1 MNGRSLVALCLVLC
15 TLTGTV
21 TAPVSAVG
29 AAQAS
34 PVSSDTE
41 RTALV
46 YGTTWPGGTAAST
59 HGARVGRADRN
70 VSLTTTGSNVSLTA
84 AGATNGTASAYE
96 LSSLDGVGNL
106 SIEVTG
112 VATTEVDTVSTPL
125 TPGTIWDLRIAGDV
139 EPAGPDGTGNPEVS
153 LTARRGSWNTGYA
166 SNDRPNGTLFGD
178 DTHSA
183 HTIRSVPANVELHRL
198 TLPELSTIDGGCADV
213 YVNEDGQNG
222 AYGEGIE
229 VASGFCPTETGPTT
243 IQFDTPYTT
252 TSDGVTVEFV
262 STIGGPV
269 RAPLDQTSADRDGYE
284 NSERGDAGD
293 SVVNLTVSTGIP
305 ANVSLRDSAGDVVS
319 FGTLADNETVTKTV
333 DLQPGDSFKPS
344 FAPNGADLVATVR
357 YQEISHSTNPA
368 VTVNGNRTEYAGTL
382 APGETA
388 SLPANAEWLRPG
400 RNTVSVEL
408 DTASTSDEPEPA
420 VDLRYRHGAPSSP
433 ALSTPTPSTP
443 AGSETPAEPDDA
455 AAAATT
461 TDRPTPETGTGTA
474 TGPPGTEVVVTDVSF
489 ERQEIRPS
497 EEAVV
502 LVTVRNPTDRQRT
515 DTVDLELFGQLVN
528 SREVTVPAG
537 EQTTVRFVH
546 NIVAP
551 GTYTARAG
559 TETATVRVRAPEQST
574 TATVTSSG
582 STSTT
587 FPGFGPV
594 ALVAAAVAALLFARR
609 D

>member
-21 TAPVSAVG
+21 TAPVG
-29 AAQAS
+29 ALETAHAP
-34 PVSSDTE
+34 PVPSDTE
-41 RTALV
+41 RTTLAH
-46 YGTTWPGGTAAST
+46 GTTWPVGTAAST
-59 HGARVGRADRN
+59 RAAGVGAADRN
-70 VSLTTTGSNVSLTA
+70 VSLTTPGPNVSLTA
-84 AGATNGTASAYE
+84 TGATNGTVSEYE

-125 TPGTIWDLRIAGDV
+125 TPGAIWDLRIAGDV

-153 LTARRGSWNTGYA
+153 LTARQGSWNTGYA
-166 SNDRPNGTLFGD
+166 SNDLPNGTLFGD

-198 TLPELSTIDGGCADV
+198 TIPELSSVDGGCADV

-222 AYGEGIE
+222 AYSEGIQ
-229 VASGFCPTETGPTT
+229 VASGLCPTGTGSTT

-269 RAPLDQTSADRDGYE
+269 RAPLDETAADRDGYE

-293 SVVNLTVSTGIP
+293 FVANLTVSTGLP

-319 FGTLADNETVTKTV
+319 FGTFDDNETVTETV
-333 DLQPGDSFKPS
+333 DLQTGDSFKPS
-344 FAPNGADLVATVR
+344 FAANGADLVATVR
-357 YQEISHSTNPA
+357 YQEISHSANPA

-400 RNTVSVEL
+400 RNTVAVEL

-433 ALSTPTPSTP
+433 ALSPATPSTP
-443 AGSETPAEPDDA
+443 AGSETSPEPDDA
-455 AAAATT
+455 ATAVTTGDRGTPEPGATT
-461 TDRPTPETGTGTA
+461 AADA
-474 TGPPGTEVVVTDVSF
+474 PGDGVVVTDVSF
-489 ERQEIRPS
+489 EKQEIRPS

-502 LVTVRNPTDRQRT
+502 LVTVQNPTDRPRT
-515 DTVDLELFGQLVN
+515 DTVELELFGQLVN

-537 EQTTVRFVH
+537 GETTVRFVH

-551 GTYTARAG
+551 GTYTARVD
-559 TETATVRVRAPEQST
+559 TETATVRVRAPRST
-574 TATVTSSG
+574 TASTSSS

-587 FPGFGPV
+587 FPGFGPPV
-594 ALVAAAVAALLFARR
+594 ALVAAAVAALLFVRR

>member
-1 MNGRSLVALCLVLC
+1 MNGRSLIALCLVFC
-15 TLTGTV
+15 TLTGAA
-21 TAPVSAVG
+21 TAPVGAVV
-29 AAQAS
+29 AAHAP
-34 PVSSDTE
+34 PVPSDTE
-41 RTALV
+41 H
-46 YGTTWPGGTAAST
+46 TTLTHGPAWTGGTAAST
-59 HGARVGRADRN
+59 HAAGVGTADRN
-70 VSLTTTGSNVSLTA
+70 VSLTTTGSDVSLTA
-84 AGATNGTASAYE
+84 TGATNGTVSEYE

-125 TPGTIWDLRIAGDV
+125 ASGTIWDLRIAGDV

-153 LTARRGSWNTGYA
+153 LTARQGSWNTGYA
-166 SNDRPNGTLFGD
+166 SNDLPNGTLFGD

-198 TLPELSTIDGGCADV
+198 TLPELSSVDGGCADV

-222 AYGEGIE
+222 AYGEGVQ
-229 VASGFCPTETGPTT
+229 VASGFCPAGTGSTT

-269 RAPLDQTSADRDGYE
+269 RAPLDETVADRDGYE

-293 SVVNLTVSTGIP
+293 FVANLTVSTGLP

-319 FGTLADNETVTKTV
+319 FGTFADNETVTETV
-333 DLQPGDSFKPS
+333 DLQTGDSFKPS
-344 FAPNGADLVATVR
+344 FAANGADLIATVR
-357 YQEISHSTNPA
+357 YQEISHSANPA

-388 SLPANAEWLRPG
+388 SLPANAAWLRPG

-420 VDLRYRHGAPSSP
+420 VDLRYRHDAPSSP
-433 ALSTPTPSTP
+433 APSSATPSTP
-443 AGSETPAEPDDA
+443 AGSETPEPDDA
-455 AAAATT
+455 ATPVTTRDRGTPEPGATT
-461 TDRPTPETGTGTA
+461 TADA
-474 TGPPGTEVVVTDVSF
+474 PGDEVVVTDVSF
-489 ERQEIRPS
+489 EREEIRPS

-528 SREVTVPAG
+528 SREVTVPAEG
-537 EQTTVRFVH
+537 ETTVRFVH

-559 TETATVRVRAPEQST
+559 SESATVRVRPAQST
-574 TATVTSSG
+574 AASTSTA

-587 FPGFGPV
+587 FPGFGPPA
-594 ALVAAAVAALLFARR
+594 ALVAAALAALLLARR